1 VTTDNEY
8 RFFPGCLIR
17 ARLPHI
23 EKSARLVLERL
34 GVTLSDMEGASCCPN
49 PVYFRDLDHEAWLT
63 LAARNLAIAEKPMM
77 TLCSGCYSTFRDAE
91 HALDERPDLK
101 QKVGGHL
108 ERLGLKVPSGSR
120 VEHFARFLCE
130 QVGPAALAERVVR
143 PLKGLKVVF
152 HPGCH
157 LVRPSRTHAF
167 DDPDNPTR
175 LEELVWALG
184 AEVLDY
190 PRKMLCCGFTVM
202 GADKDLSLRMGFDK
216 LRIMKEA
223 GAQAVVL
230 ICPSCMVQLDR
241 NQRLIEQ
248 EFNTELSLPVFY
260 LTELIG
266 LALGESPDDL
276 GLGLHLVNVRPL
288 VEELLGPEADG
299 DSSAPDQESD
309 A

>member
-1 VTTDNEY
+1 LTENYEY
-8 RFFPGCLIR
+8 CFFPGCLIR

-34 GVTLSDMEGASCCPN
+34 GVELSELEGASCCPN
-49 PVYFRDLDHEAWLT
+49 PIYFRDLDHEAWLT
-63 LAARNLAIAEKPMM
+63 LAARNLSLAEKPIM

-91 HALDERPDLK
+91 HALEKSAKLRHK
-101 QKVGGHL
+101 IGEHL
-108 ERLGLKVPSGSR
+108 DRLGRKIPSGSR
-120 VEHFARFLCE
+120 VEHFARFLFE
-130 QVGPAALAERVVR
+130 KVGPAMLAEQVLR

-157 LVRPSRTHAF
+157 LVRPSRIHEF
-167 DDPDNPTR
+167 DDPDNPTK

-184 AEVLDY
+184 AEVLEY

-202 GADKDLSLRMGFDK
+202 GADRDLSLRMGFEK
-216 LRIMKEA
+216 LEIMKDS

-230 ICPSCMVQLDR
+230 VCPSCMVQLDR

-248 EFNTELSLPVFY
+248 EFDTELSLPVFY

-288 VEELLGPEADG
+288 VEELLGAEEG
-299 DSSAPDQESD
+299 RDSDVPRVRS
-309 A
+309 